1 MLEIKNLEINVE
13 NKKILDGI
21 SLEIKPG
28 EIHALMGPNGSGKTS
43 LSFSVMGHPKYK
55 ITNGKIFFNE
65 QDITNLTADK
75 KANLGIFLGF
85 QYPSE
90 LSGITIRQF
99 LKKVSDK
106 FNPGLSVKEFQNI
119 LGEKSEQLKI
129 DESLISRSLNQG
141 FSGGEKKKCEILQ
154 MSIIKPKLAILDE
167 PDSGVDIDSLKIL
180 AENIKKIAKENN
192 TAILLITHYNRI
204 LNYLKPDFVH
214 IINNGK
220 IVMSGNYNLAEELEQ
235 KGYEMVVGKNGN

>member
-1 MLEIKNLEINVE
+1 
-13 NKKILDGI
+13 
-21 SLEIKPG
+21 
-28 EIHALMGPNGSGKTS
+28 
-43 LSFSVMGHPKYK
+43 
-55 ITNGKIFFNE
+55 
-65 QDITNLTADK
+65 
-75 KANLGIFLGF
+75 
-85 QYPSE
+85 
-90 LSGITIRQF
+90 
-99 LKKVSDK
+99 
-106 FNPGLSVKEFQNI
+106 
-119 LGEKSEQLKI
+119 
-129 DESLISRSLNQG
+129 
-141 FSGGEKKKCEILQ
+141 

>member
-129 DESLISRSLNQG
+129 DE
-141 FSGGEKKKCEILQ
+141 
-154 MSIIKPKLAILDE
+154 
-167 PDSGVDIDSLKIL
+167 
-180 AENIKKIAKENN
+180 
-192 TAILLITHYNRI
+192 
-204 LNYLKPDFVH
+204 
-214 IINNGK
+214 
-220 IVMSGNYNLAEELEQ
+220 
-235 KGYEMVVGKNGN
+235 